1 MKRLGMALI
10 LAYALSVSA
19 LAGEV
24 LTTQGASDAHDAEHY
39 QQQVALGQRS
49 F

>member
-1 MKRLGMALI
+1 MKRLGTALI
-10 LAYALSVSA
+10 LA